1 MPNLQEQ
8 LVADMRAAMKS
19 RDSERVGVLRM
30 LIAGLKDE
38 QLRIGRDELDEA
50 EEYAVVRKALKMRR
64 ETVAQAEELARQD
77 VVDKETAEIAIIDGY
92 LPQMMSPD
100 ELVEKVKE
108 LLGEIGY
115 AGPQDTGKFMKE
127 WMSRYKGLAEGRD
140 VQAALRDH
148 AQ

>member
-50 EEYAVVRKALKMRR
+50 EEYAIVRKALKMRR